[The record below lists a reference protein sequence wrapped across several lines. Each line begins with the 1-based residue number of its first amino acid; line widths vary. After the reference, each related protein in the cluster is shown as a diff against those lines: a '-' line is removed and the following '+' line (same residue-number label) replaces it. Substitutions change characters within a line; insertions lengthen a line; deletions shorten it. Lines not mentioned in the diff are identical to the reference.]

1 MEQTLVIIKPSAVQ
15 RGLIGQVI
23 TRFQQKGLLIAGMK
37 MMQLDEAILR
47 EHYAHL
53 VDKPF
58 FPWLR
63 DAMMACPVIVMA
75 IEGKDAVNVVRAMTG
90 ATNGRNAAP
99 GTIRGDFSM
108 SSQENIVHASDSI
121 ENAKIELARFFK
133 PGEIFK
139 YTLQTVDFTY
149 SPDEKQ

>member
-37 MMQLDEAILR
+37 MMQLDEPILR

-53 VDKPF
+53 VDRPF
-58 FPWLR
+58 FPWILN
-63 DAMMACPVIVMA
+63 AMMACPVIVMA
-75 IEGKDAVNVVRAMTG
+75 IEGKDAVNVVRTMTG

-108 SSQENIVHASDSI
+108 SSQENIVHASDSL
-121 ENAKIELARFFK
+121 ESARIELARFFK
-133 PGEIFK
+133 PDEIFN
-139 YTLQTVDFTY
+139 YTLQTIDFTY
-149 SPDEKQ
+149 APDEKQ